1 MSGHVDTVTDA
12 TLATRPTGV
21 IDRMNR
27 KAILLGA
34 IGAAATVAGFFIER
48 GTFFQSYLIGY
59 MFWMYIT
66 LGSLGLLMVQH
77 LSGGAWGIVS
87 RRVFEAAVR
96 TLPVMAI
103 LFIPIAMNL
112 PALYVWARPEA
123 LNDPGI
129 QVKAAYLNPTF
140 FLARAVGYFVI
151 WIAVGFTLAGWSAKQ
166 DIDAPVIPGPE
177 DRKFRVLSGPG
188 IVLYMITVTF
198 MSVDWMMS
206 LDPHWT
212 STIFGVLFV
221 GSAGLSTLAFTIVIL
236 ASLSE
241 AKPMSELMSADRFH
255 DLGKLMYAF
264 VLLWAYFSVSQLIIV
279 WSGNLPEE
287 IPFYLRRFQGTWG
300 KVSWIVLFGHFVV
313 PFVFLLSRR
322 IKRNPKLAARVAL
335 FILAMRAVEIAWM
348 IAPMVRH
355 GVNAS
360 GPNWVDFA
368 AVLGLGLV
376 WLVFFFRNLGA
387 RAVVPVHD
395 PYLKGAFSNGGH

>member
-1 MSGHVDTVTDA
+1 MSGHDVSLTDA
-12 TLATRPTGV
+12 TLETRPTGV

-27 KAILLGA
+27 KALAFGTL
-34 IGAAATVAGFFIER
+34 GAAATVAGFFMHRE
-48 GTFFQSYLIGY
+48 TFFQSYLIGY
-59 MFWMYIT
+59 IFWLNIT

-87 RRVFEAAVR
+87 RRVLESSVR
-96 TLPVMAI
+96 NLPVMAI
-103 LFIPIAMNL
+103 LFVPIALNL
-112 PALYVWARPEA
+112 PHLYEWARPEA

-129 QVKAAYLNPTF
+129 QVKAAYLNPSF
-140 FLARAVGYFVI
+140 FIGRAIAYFVI
-151 WIAVGFTLAGWSAKQ
+151 WIGLGFTLAGWSAKQ

-177 DRKFRVLSGPG
+177 DRKFRMVSGPG
-188 IVLYMITVTF
+188 IVLYMITVTL

-236 ASLSE
+236 ASLAE
-241 AKPMSELMSADRFH
+241 AKPMSEMMTADRFH
-255 DLGKLMYAF
+255 DFGKLMYAF

-287 IPFYLRRFQGTWG
+287 IPFYLRRFTGPWG
-300 KVSWIVLFGHFVV
+300 WVSVAVLIGHFVI
-313 PFVFLLSRR
+313 PFAFLLSRTV
-322 IKRNPKLAARVAL
+322 KRKPKLAARVAL
-335 FILAMRAVEIAWM
+335 FILAMRSVEIAWM

-355 GVNAS
+355 GEHLA
-360 GPNWVDFA
+360 GPNWLDFA

-376 WLVFFFRNLGA
+376 WLFVFFRNLGG

>member
-1 MSGHVDTVTDA
+1 MSGHLDDA
-12 TLATRPTGV
+12 TLQTRPTGV
-21 IDRMNR
+21 IDRMNK
-27 KAILLGA
+27 KAIMLGA
-34 IGAAATVAGFFIER
+34 VGAAATAAGFFVER

-59 MFWMYIT
+59 MFWLYIT
-66 LGSLGLLMVQH
+66 LGCLGLLMVQH

-96 TLPVMAI
+96 TLPVMAV

-112 PALYVWARPEA
+112 PALFVWARPEA
-123 LNDPGI
+123 LNDPQI
-129 QVKAAYLNPTF
+129 QTKAAYLNQSF
-140 FLARAVGYFVI
+140 FLARAIGYFVI
-151 WIAVGFTLAGWSAKQ
+151 WIGVGFTLAGWSAKQ

-188 IVLYMITVTF
+188 LVLYMITITF

-221 GSAGLSTLAFTIVIL
+221 GGAGLSALAFTVVVL

-287 IPFYLRRFQGTWG
+287 IPFYLRRFQGVWG

-313 PFVFLLSRR
+313 PFAFLLSRR
-322 IKRNPKLAARVAL
+322 IKRNAKLAARVAL

-376 WLVFFFRNLGA
+376 WLLFFFRNLGA

>member
-1 MSGHVDTVTDA
+1 MSGHLDDA
-12 TLATRPTGV
+12 TLETRPTGV
-21 IDRMNR
+21 IDRMNK
-27 KAILLGA
+27 KAIIFGA
-34 IGAAATVAGFFIER
+34 IGAAATAAGFFVER
-48 GTFFQSYLIGY
+48 GTFMQSYLIGY
-59 MFWMYIT
+59 MFWLYIT
-66 LGSLGLLMVQH
+66 LGCLGLLMVQH

-96 TLPVMAI
+96 TLPVLAI

-112 PALYVWARPEA
+112 PALFVWARPEA

-129 QVKAAYLNPTF
+129 QTKAAYLNQTF
-140 FLARAVGYFVI
+140 FLARAAAYFVI
-151 WIAVGFTLAGWSAKQ
+151 WIGLGFTLAGWSAKQ
-166 DIDAPVIPGPE
+166 DVDAPVIPGPE

-188 IVLYMITVTF
+188 LVLYMITITF

-221 GSAGLSTLAFTIVIL
+221 GGAGLSALAFAVVIL
-236 ASLSE
+236 ASLSQ
-241 AKPMSELMSADRFH
+241 AKPMSELMVPDRFH

-300 KVSWIVLFGHFVV
+300 KVSWIVLIGHFVV
-313 PFVFLLSRR
+313 PFAFLLSRR
-322 IKRNPKLAARVAL
+322 LKRNARLAARVAL

-355 GVNAS
+355 GEHAA

-368 AVLGLGLV
+368 AVPGLGLV
-376 WLVFFFRNLGA
+376 WLLVFFRNLSS

-395 PYLKGAFSNGGH
+395 PYLKGAYENGGH

>member
-1 MSGHVDTVTDA
+1 MSGHLDDA
-12 TLATRPTGV
+12 TLQTRPTGV
-21 IDRMNR
+21 IDRMSR
-27 KAILLGA
+27 KALMFGGL
-34 IGAAATVAGFFIER
+34 GAAATVAGFFVQR
-48 GTFFQSYLIGY
+48 DTFFQSYLIGY
-59 MFWMYIT
+59 MFWMYIV

-77 LSGGAWGIVS
+77 LSGGAWGIVT
-87 RRVFEAAVR
+87 RRIFESAVR
-96 TLPVMAI
+96 TLPVMAV

-112 PALYVWARPEA
+112 PAIYVWARPEA

-129 QVKAAYLNPTF
+129 QVKAAYLNQTF
-140 FLARAVGYFVI
+140 FLIRAALYFAI
-151 WIAVGFTLAGWSAKQ
+151 WMGFGFTLAGWSAKQ
-166 DIDAPVIPGPE
+166 DVDAPAIPGPE

-188 IVLYMITVTF
+188 CVFFILTVTF

-221 GSAGLSTLAFTIVIL
+221 GGAGLSTLAFTIVVL

-287 IPFYLRRFQGTWG
+287 IPFYLIRFRGVWG
-300 KVSWIVLFGHFVV
+300 KISWLVLFGHFVV

-322 IKRNPKLAARVAL
+322 LKRNARLAARVAL

-348 IAPMVRH
+348 VAPMVRH
-355 GVNAS
+355 GEHAA

-368 AVLGLGLV
+368 AVLGVGLV
-376 WLVFFFRNLGA
+376 WLFMFFRNLGG

>member
-1 MSGHVDTVTDA
+1 MNGHVDSVTDA
-12 TLATRPTGV
+12 TLQTRPTGV
-21 IDRMNR
+21 INRMNNR
-27 KAILLGA
+27 ALMIGA
-34 IGAAATVAGFFIER
+34 LGAAATAAGFFMER

-59 MFWMYIT
+59 MFWLYIT
-66 LGSLGLLMVQH
+66 LGALGLLMVQH

-96 TLPVMAI
+96 TLPVMAV
-103 LFIPIAMNL
+103 LFIPIALNL
-112 PALYVWARPEA
+112 PALFSWARPEA
-123 LNDPGI
+123 LNDPAI
-129 QVKAAYLNPTF
+129 QTKAAYLNQSF
-140 FLARAVGYFVI
+140 FLLRAVGYFAI
-151 WIAVGFTLAGWSAKQ
+151 WIGFGFTLAGWSAKQ

-188 IVLYMITVTF
+188 LVFYMITVTF

-221 GSAGLSTLAFTIVIL
+221 GGAGLSALAFTVVIL

-241 AKPMSELMSADRFH
+241 TAPMSSLMTADRFH

-287 IPFYLRRFQGTWG
+287 IPFYLTRFTGIWG
-300 KVSWIVLFGHFVV
+300 KVSWLVLFGHFVI
-313 PFVFLLSRR
+313 PFAFLLSRR
-322 IKRNPKLAARVAL
+322 IKRQPKLAARVAL

-348 IAPMVRH
+348 IAPMMRH
-355 GVNAS
+355 GEHAA

-368 AVLGLGLV
+368 AVLGVGFV
-376 WLVFFFRNLGA
+376 WLPMFFRNLSS

-395 PYLKGAFSNGGH
+395 PYLKDAFNGGH

>member
-1 MSGHVDTVTDA
+1 MSGHLDDA
-12 TLATRPTGV
+12 TLQTRPTGV

-27 KAILLGA
+27 KALLFGTL
-34 IGAAATVAGFFIER
+34 GAAATAAGFFVHR
-48 GTFFQSYLIGY
+48 DTFLQSYLIGY
-59 MFWMYIT
+59 MFWLYIT
-66 LGSLGLLMVQH
+66 LGCLGLLMVQH

-96 TLPVMAI
+96 TLPALLV

-112 PALYVWARPEA
+112 PALFVWARPEA

-129 QVKAAYLNPTF
+129 QTKAGYLNQTF

-151 WIAVGFTLAGWSAKQ
+151 WIGLSSTLAGWSAKQ
-166 DIDAPVIPGPE
+166 DIDAPVIPGPQ

-188 IVLYMITVTF
+188 LVIYMITITF

-221 GSAGLSTLAFTIVIL
+221 GGAGLSALAFTIVVL

-241 AKPMSELMSADRFH
+241 AKPMSELMVPERFH

-287 IPFYLRRFQGTWG
+287 IPFYLRRFQGVWG

-313 PFVFLLSRR
+313 PFAFLLSRR
-322 IKRNPKLAARVAL
+322 LKRNAKLAARVAL

-355 GVNAS
+355 GEHAA

-368 AVLGLGLV
+368 AVLGVGLV
-376 WLVFFFRNLGA
+376 WLLVFFRNLSA

>member
-1 MSGHVDTVTDA
+1 MSGQGVTLTDA
-12 TLATRPTGV
+12 TLETRPTGV

-27 KAILLGA
+27 KAMIFGA
-34 IGAAATVAGFFIER
+34 IGAAATVAGFFVER
-48 GTFFQSYLIGY
+48 GTFLQSYLIGY
-59 MFWMYIT
+59 MFWLYIT
-66 LGSLGLLMVQH
+66 LGCLGLLMIQH

-112 PALYVWARPEA
+112 AALFPWARPEA
-123 LNDPGI
+123 IHDAQI
-129 QVKAAYLNPTF
+129 QTKAGYLNAPF
-140 FLARAVGYFVI
+140 FLARYVGYFVI
-151 WIAVGFTLAGWSAKQ
+151 WIALGFTLAGWSAKQ

-188 IVLYMITVTF
+188 LVLMMITITF

-206 LDPHWT
+206 LDPHWS

-221 GSAGLSTLAFTIVIL
+221 GGAGLSALAFTIVIL

-241 AKPMSELMSADRFH
+241 AKPMSELMVPDRFH

-287 IPFYLRRFQGTWG
+287 IPLYLRRFQGSWG

-313 PFVFLLSRR
+313 PFCFLLSRR
-322 IKRNPKLAARVAL
+322 IKRNAKLAARVAL

-355 GVNAS
+355 DANAS

-376 WLVFFFRNLGA
+376 WLLVFFRNLGA

-395 PYLKGAFSNGGH
+395 PYLKGAYSNGGH

>member
-1 MSGHVDTVTDA
+1 MSGHLDDA
-12 TLATRPTGV
+12 TLQTRPTGV

-27 KAILLGA
+27 KAIMLGGL
-34 IGAAATVAGFFIER
+34 GAAATMVGFFVER
-48 GTFFQSYLIGY
+48 DTFFQSYLIGY

-66 LGSLGLLMVQH
+66 LGCLGLLMVQH

-112 PALYVWARPEA
+112 QTLFVWARPEA
-123 LNDPGI
+123 VHDAAI
-129 QVKAAYLNPTF
+129 QTKAAYLNPTF
-140 FLARAVGYFVI
+140 FLARAIGYFVI
-151 WIAVGFTLAGWSAKQ
+151 WIGLGFTLAGWSAKQ
-166 DIDAPVIPGPE
+166 DIDAPAIPGPE

-188 IVLYMITVTF
+188 LVLYMITITF

-221 GSAGLSTLAFTIVIL
+221 GGAGLSALAFTIVIL
-236 ASLSE
+236 ATLST
-241 AKPMSELMSADRFH
+241 AKPMSDLMVPDRFH

-287 IPFYLRRFQGTWG
+287 IPFYLSRFQGVWG
-300 KVSWIVLFGHFVV
+300 KVSWIVLFGHFVL
-313 PFVFLLSRR
+313 PFCFLLSRR
-322 IKRNPKLAARVAL
+322 IKRNAKLAARVAL

-355 GVNAS
+355 GENAS

-368 AVLGLGLV
+368 TVVGLGLV
-376 WLVFFFRNLGA
+376 WLLVFFRNLGA

-395 PYLKGAFSNGGH
+395 PYLKGAYSNGGH

>member
-1 MSGHVDTVTDA
+1 MSGHLDDA
-12 TLATRPTGV
+12 TLETRPTGV

-27 KAILLGA
+27 NAVILGGL
-34 IGAAATVAGFFIER
+34 GAAATAAGFFIER

-66 LGSLGLLMVQH
+66 LGCFGLLMVQH

-112 PALYVWARPEA
+112 PALFPWARPEA
-123 LNDPGI
+123 LHDAQI
-129 QVKAAYLNPTF
+129 QTKAAYLNPTF

-151 WIAVGFTLAGWSAKQ
+151 WIGIGFTLTGWSAKQ

-188 IVLYMITVTF
+188 LVIYMITITF

-221 GSAGLSTLAFTIVIL
+221 GGAGLSALAFAIVIL
-236 ASLSE
+236 ATLST
-241 AKPMSELMSADRFH
+241 AKPMSDLMVPDRFH

-287 IPFYLRRFQGTWG
+287 IPFYLRRFQGVWG

-313 PFVFLLSRR
+313 PFCFLLSRR
-322 IKRNPKLAARVAL
+322 IKRNAKLAARVAL

-355 GVNAS
+355 GENAA

-368 AVLGLGLV
+368 AVLGLGLL
-376 WLVFFFRNLGA
+376 WLLVFFRNLGA

-395 PYLKGAFSNGGH
+395 PYLKGAYSNGGH

>member
-1 MSGHVDTVTDA
+1 MSGHLDDA
-12 TLATRPTGV
+12 TLETRPTGV
-21 IDRMNR
+21 IDRMNK
-27 KAILLGA
+27 KAIIFGA
-34 IGAAATVAGFFIER
+34 IGAAATAAGFFVER
-48 GTFFQSYLIGY
+48 GTFMQSYLIGY
-59 MFWMYIT
+59 MFWLYIT
-66 LGSLGLLMVQH
+66 LGCLGLLMVQH

-96 TLPVMAI
+96 TLPVLAI

-112 PALYVWARPEA
+112 PALFVWARPEA

-129 QVKAAYLNPTF
+129 QTKAAYLNQTF
-140 FLARAVGYFVI
+140 FLARAAAYFVI
-151 WIAVGFTLAGWSAKQ
+151 WIGLGFTLAGWSAKQ
-166 DIDAPVIPGPE
+166 DVDAPVIPGPE

-188 IVLYMITVTF
+188 LVLYMITITF

-221 GSAGLSTLAFTIVIL
+221 GGAGLSALAFAVVIL
-236 ASLSE
+236 ASLSQ
-241 AKPMSELMSADRFH
+241 AKPMSELMVPDRFH

-300 KVSWIVLFGHFVV
+300 KVSWIVLIGHFVV
-313 PFVFLLSRR
+313 PFAFLLSRR
-322 IKRNPKLAARVAL
+322 LKRNARLAARVAL

-355 GVNAS
+355 GEHAA
-360 GPNWVDFA
+360 GPNWVDFS
-368 AVLGLGLV
+368 AVPGLGLV
-376 WLVFFFRNLGA
+376 WLLVFFRNLSS

-395 PYLKGAFSNGGH
+395 PYLKGAYENGGH